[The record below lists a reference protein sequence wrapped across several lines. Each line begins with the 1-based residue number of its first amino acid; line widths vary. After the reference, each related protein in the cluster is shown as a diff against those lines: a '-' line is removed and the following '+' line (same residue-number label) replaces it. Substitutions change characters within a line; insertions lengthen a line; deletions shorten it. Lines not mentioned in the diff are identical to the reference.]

1 MDTTPEVP
9 QFMKIVEGVGD
20 GKTSKFSFL
29 ADGGEMGSLMRSF
42 RWEQSALGAPD
53 TWPKSLTTAVRIML
67 TSQQPM
73 FVWWGAELINLYND
87 PYRAILGGKHPRAL
101 GQPASVVWREIWD
114 QVGPRAQITIARNQ
128 GTYDEALFLMMERNG
143 YPEETY
149 YTFSYSPIPDDNG
162 ETCGIFCANTDE
174 TQRIISTRRLATQRE
189 LAARTTDSLTVA
201 EACANSLAALETNPH
216 DFPFALLYLK
226 QQGSEAPIEVGRT
239 AGYLFGKTESA
250 VPNLW
255 PLDEVFKTSKSLVI
269 KLPAAISF
277 PTGAWNRCPEKAALI
292 PINSSG
298 PLGFSGVL
306 VAGLNPHAAYEGNYA
321 DFLTLIA
328 GQISSSLT
336 SARAYEEER
345 KRAEALEQL
354 DRAKTTF
361 FSNISHEFRTPLT
374 LMLGPAEDL
383 LTKRDTGEASADR
396 TPLETIH
403 RNALRLQKLVNALL
417 DFSRIEAGR
426 MVAHVQATDLSTFTV
441 ELASAFES
449 AMERAGLS
457 FSITCD
463 SLPHSVLVDR
473 DMWEKVVF
481 NLLSNALKYTLQ
493 GQVTLGLKLVEGQ
506 IQLSVADTGVG
517 IPEAELPHLFER
529 FHRVVGSKGR
539 TFEGTGIGLALV
551 HELVRLHGGTVTAS
565 SQLGKGST
573 FTVNLPLRVA
583 GTSQDVAPIE
593 SDAARPHSARAKDYV
608 EEALRWLP
616 ETPCGSPPQSVDSA
630 LSKLLI
636 GRVLLV
642 DDNADMRLY
651 LQRILAAE
659 FEVSVA
665 SNGMQALRLAIENV
679 PDLVLSDVMM
689 PELDGFGL
697 LKELRS
703 NPVTRSIPFVFLSAR
718 AGEEA
723 SVEGREAGADDYIV
737 KPFTARELLAR
748 VRGTLL
754 IHRERR
760 HVIEQLNQVFEQAP
774 VAICVLRTPG
784 FVFELANSSY
794 QQLVRGRQIVGRK
807 IADVIPN
814 LPQDVWQAFHQVVD
828 SGKPFSASEWYVPYD
843 ADGDG
848 QSEDHW
854 FDAAYHPLR
863 NSDQTIRGLIS
874 VLHDITKQVLA
885 RKEVERVNRE
895 LEEFAYVASHDLQ
908 EPLRMVN
915 AYSQLL
921 VKRLTES
928 NPEKLHQYA
937 NFIGTGVRRMEEL
950 IKDLL
955 SFARTVQ
962 SEIPPLTPVPLAAC
976 LDKALNVLSAQ
987 MEERN
992 ARVAVGEMPVVL
1004 GDETQLPQVFQNLLS
1019 NALKYSKLGISPE
1032 IQISATSHGKEW
1044 IISVRDNGIGFR
1056 QDYAEHI
1063 FGLFKRLHRD
1073 EYSGTGLGLAICKRI
1088 IERLGGR
1095 IWAESVPGE
1104 GSIFSF
1110 TLTGAR

>member
-1 MDTTPEVP
+1 MVSADNRDGDTP
-9 QFMKIVEGVGD
+9 Q
-20 GKTSKFSFL
+20 FSFL
-29 ADGGEMGSLMRSF
+29 AGGGEMGRLMRSF
-42 RWEQSALGAPD
+42 HWEATALGTPD
-53 TWPKSLTTAVRIML
+53 TWPKSLTTAVRIIL

-73 FVWWGAELINLYND
+73 FVWWGDHLVNLYND

-101 GQPASVVWREIWD
+101 GQPASEVWREIWG
-114 QVGPRAQITIARNQ
+114 QVAPRAQLAISRNQ

-162 ETCGIFCANTDE
+162 NPCGIFCANTDE
-174 TQRIISTRRLATQRE
+174 TQRIVSTRRLATLQE
-189 LAARTTDSLTVA
+189 LAARTTDALTVA
-201 EACANSLAALETNPH
+201 DACANSLAALETNPH

-226 QQGSEAPIEVGRT
+226 QLGSDSAIEVNRFGGRGDGN
-239 AGYLFGKTESA
+239 AALA
-250 VPNLW
+250 DPALW
-255 PLDEVFKTSKSLVI
+255 PLDEVFKTSKTLVI
-269 KLPAAISF
+269 ELPHTLSF
-277 PTGAWNRCPEKAALI
+277 PTGAWDRPPEKAALI
-292 PINSSG
+292 PINPSG
-298 PLGFSGVL
+298 PVGYAGVL
-306 VAGLNPHAAYEGNYA
+306 IAGLNPHSAYEGSYT
-321 DFLTLIA
+321 DFLTLLA
-328 GQISSSLT
+328 GQIAASLT
-336 SARAYEEER
+336 SAGAYEQER

-354 DRAKTTF
+354 DRAKTAF

-374 LMLGPAEDL
+374 LMLGPVEDL
-383 LTKRDTGEASADR
+383 LATREGNENYPDR
-396 TPLETIH
+396 AALETVH
-403 RNALRLQKLVNALL
+403 RNAIRLQKLVNALL

-426 MVAHVQATDLSTFTV
+426 MTARVEATDLATFTA

-457 FSITCD
+457 FFIACP
-463 SLPHSVLVDR
+463 SLSHLVLVDR

-493 GQVTLGLKLVEGQ
+493 GKVALTLEEVAGQ
-506 IQLSVADTGVG
+506 IQLSVTDTGVG
-517 IPEAELPHLFER
+517 IPESELPHLFER
-529 FHRVVGSKGR
+529 FHRVAGSGGR
-539 TFEGTGIGLALV
+539 TLEGTGIGLALV
-551 HELVRLHGGTVTAS
+551 HELVRLHAGTVTVNS
-565 SQLGKGST
+565 RLGKGST
-573 FTVNLPLRVA
+573 FTVKLPLQVA
-583 GTSQDVAPIE
+583 EVPRQVQAKEPG
-593 SDAARPHSARAKDYV
+593 AARPHSIRAKDYV

-616 ETPCGSPPQSVDSA
+616 EASVDSPSNS
-630 LSKLLI
+630 LDIPPSPPSSKVLI

-642 DDNADMRLY
+642 DDNADMRSY
-651 LQRILAAE
+651 LQRLLAAE
-659 FEVSVA
+659 FDVSVA
-665 SNGMQALRLAIENV
+665 PNGAEALRSAIENV
-679 PDLVLSDVMM
+679 PDLILSDVMM

-703 NPVTRSIPFVFLSAR
+703 NPATRSIPFVFVSAR

-723 SVEGREAGADDYIV
+723 SVEGRDAGADDYIV

-774 VAICVLRTPG
+774 VAICVLRTPD

-794 QQLVRGRQIVGRK
+794 HQLVRGRQIVGRK
-807 IADVIPN
+807 ISDVIPN

-828 SGKPFSASEWYVPYD
+828 QGRPFMATEWHVPYD

-848 QSEDHW
+848 HSEDHW
-854 FDAAYHPLR
+854 FDVAYHPFR
-863 NSDQTIRGLIS
+863 NSDHSIRGVIS
-874 VLHDITKQVLA
+874 VLHDITKQVVA

-908 EPLRMVN
+908 EPLRSVN
-915 AYSQLL
+915 VYSHLL

-928 NPEKLHQYA
+928 NPEQLQKNPEQLSKYVDV
-937 NFIGTGVRRMEEL
+937 IGKGVRRMEEL

-962 SEIPPLTPVPLAAC
+962 DEIPPLTPVSLAAS
-976 LDKALNVLSAQ
+976 LDKALNVLSVQ

-992 ARVAVGEMPVVL
+992 AKLAVGKMPVVL
-1004 GDETQLPQVFQNLLS
+1004 GDETQLPQVFQNLIS
-1019 NALKYSKLGISPE
+1019 NALKYSKPGVNPE
-1032 IQISATSHGKEW
+1032 IQISAASRGKEW
-1044 IISVRDNGIGFR
+1044 IISVKDNGIGFK
-1056 QDYAEHI
+1056 QEYAEHI

-1104 GSIFSF
+1104 GSTFFF
-1110 TLTGAR
+1110 TLSGAE

>member
-1 MDTTPEVP
+1 
-9 QFMKIVEGVGD
+9 
-20 GKTSKFSFL
+20 
-29 ADGGEMGSLMRSF
+29 MGSLMRSF
-42 RWEQSALGAPD
+42 PWEETALGSPH

-73 FVWWGAELINLYND
+73 FVWWGDDLVNLYND

-101 GQPASVVWREIWD
+101 GKPASEVWREIWD
-114 QVGPRAQITIARNQ
+114 QVGPRVQTTISKNQ

-162 ETCGIFCANTDE
+162 KTCGIFCANTDE
-174 TQRIISTRRLATQRE
+174 TQRIIGTRRLAMQRE
-189 LAARTTDSLTVA
+189 LAARTTDAFTVA
-201 EACANSLAALETNPH
+201 DACADCMSALETNPH

-226 QQGSEAPIEVGRT
+226 PQGSEAAIEMGRT
-239 AGYLFGKTESA
+239 GGFRDRNSA
-250 VPNLW
+250 FANPAFW
-255 PLDEVFKTSKSLVI
+255 PLNEVLKKSKALVTE
-269 KLPAAISF
+269 LPDADF
-277 PTGAWNRCPEKAALI
+277 PTGAWKRPPEKAVLL
-292 PINSSG
+292 PINPSG
-298 PLGFSGVL
+298 AAGYSGVL
-306 VAGLNPHAAYEGNYA
+306 VAGLNPHSAYEGNYH
-321 DFLTLIA
+321 DFLTLTA
-328 GQISSSLT
+328 GQIAASLT
-336 SARAYEEER
+336 SARAYEDER

-374 LMLGPAEDL
+374 LMLGPVEDL
-383 LTKRDTGEASADR
+383 LTRSDAKEASSDR
-396 TPLETIH
+396 AALETVH
-403 RNALRLQKLVNALL
+403 RNAVRLQKLVNALL

-426 MVAHVQATDLSTFTV
+426 MVAHVQATDLTAFTI

-463 SLPHSVLVDR
+463 SLPHLFLVDR

-493 GQVTLGLKLVEGQ
+493 GKVSLCLKLVEGQ
-506 IQLSVADTGVG
+506 VQLLVADSGIG
-517 IPEAELPHLFER
+517 IPEKELPHLFER
-529 FHRVVGSKGR
+529 FHRVAGSKGR

-551 HELVRLHGGTVTAS
+551 HELVRLHGGTVTVT
-565 SQLGKGST
+565 SQLGEGST
-573 FTVNLPLRVA
+573 FTVSLPLRVA
-583 GTSQDVAPIE
+583 E
-593 SDAARPHSARAKDYV
+593 SLDGVQAAEDKTARPHSVRAKDYL

-616 ETPCGSPPQSVDSA
+616 ETHGNSSSQTLAIPSAPFSP
-630 LSKLLI
+630 KLII

-642 DDNADMRLY
+642 DDNPDMRLY
-651 LQRILAAE
+651 LQRLLSAE
-659 FEVSVA
+659 FEVTVA
-665 SNGMQALRLAIENV
+665 CNGAQALRSAVEHV
-679 PDLVLSDVMM
+679 PDLILSDIMM
-689 PELDGFGL
+689 PQLDGFGL

-784 FVFELANSSY
+784 FIFELANSSY

-814 LPQDVWQAFHQVVD
+814 LPQDVWHAFHQVVD
-828 SGKPFSASEWYVPYD
+828 SGQPFRVTESHIPYD

-854 FDAAYHPLR
+854 FDVAYHPFR
-863 NSDQTIRGLIS
+863 DSDQSIRGVIS

-921 VKRLTES
+921 IKRLNES
-928 NPEKLHQYA
+928 NPEQLDKYVG
-937 NFIGTGVRRMEEL
+937 FIGTGVRRIEEL

-962 SEIPPLTPVPLAAC
+962 SEIPPLTPVPLAASV
-976 LDKALNVLSAQ
+976 DRALNVLGVQ
-987 MEERN
+987 MEERSAKVELGN
-992 ARVAVGEMPVVL
+992 MPIVL
-1004 GDETQLPQVFQNLLS
+1004 GDEIQLPQVFQNLIS
-1019 NALKYSKLGISPE
+1019 NALKYSKPGISPE
-1032 IQISATSHGKEW
+1032 IQISATSRGKEW
-1044 IISVRDNGIGFR
+1044 IISVKDNGIGFK

-1095 IWAESVPGE
+1095 IWAESTPGD
-1104 GSIFSF
+1104 GSTFSF
-1110 TLTGAR
+1110 TLSTAE